1 MLLINQNILSTDRIY
16 LQQEAEYLLNN
27 FGGLMQVIIVR
38 MESLDER
45 LIYNIC
51 DTLTLITSFEPCR
64 PGALLIL
71 SGLLYVMS

>member
-38 MESLDER
+38 MENLDER
-45 LIYNIC
+45 LI
-51 DTLTLITSFEPCR
+51 
-64 PGALLIL
+64 
-71 SGLLYVMS
+71 